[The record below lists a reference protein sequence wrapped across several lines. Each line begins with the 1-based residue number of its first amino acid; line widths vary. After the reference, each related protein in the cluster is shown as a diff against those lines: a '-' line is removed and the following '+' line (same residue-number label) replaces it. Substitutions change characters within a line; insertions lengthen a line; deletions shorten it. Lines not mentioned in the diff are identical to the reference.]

1 MPDRDETVAGGK
13 GRVDN
18 DPRPSIGKSM
28 LRRLR
33 TPSRVRIALALTGL
47 VVVIGSSI
55 AAPPPQ
61 RPGATLRLLVAGVVD
76 GRPEVGLEIALEP
89 GWKTYWRSPGD
100 AGIPPVVDWS
110 ASRGVSRV
118 DLKFPAPVRFGE
130 EGARSIG
137 YTAPVI
143 LPIDIALADPA
154 RPAKLDLDVQV
165 GLCHEVCVPLSMRL
179 TADLS
184 PAAPVDPAVRT
195 RLAEARSRLPAPA
208 VKGVAPWVMSL
219 ERDRDSI
226 PGALLA
232 QVKMPLEED
241 EEQPC
246 DVLVEGPDGDW
257 ALPLPEKIAESPGRE
272 IWRFDL
278 DGIPRGARLEGTEL
292 RFTMRARDRF
302 VEQTVKLDGAAA
314 SP

>member
-1 MPDRDETVAGGK
+1 
-13 GRVDN
+13 
-18 DPRPSIGKSM
+18 M

-33 TPSRVRIALALTGL
+33 ASPRVRLALGL
-47 VVVIGSSI
+47 AGLLVALGPTS

-76 GRPEVGLEIALEP
+76 GRPELGLEIALEP

-110 ASRGVSRV
+110 ASRGVSRF
-118 DLKFPAPVRFGE
+118 DLRFPAPVRFGD

-143 LPIDIALADPA
+143 LPIDLALTDPA
-154 RPAKLDLDVQV
+154 RPATVDLDVQI
-165 GLCHEVCVPLSMRL
+165 GLCRDVCVPLSSRL
-179 TADLS
+179 TAELS
-184 PAAPVDPAVRT
+184 AARPVDEAVRA
-195 RLAEARSRLPAPA
+195 RLAEARAQLPTPA

-226 PGALLA
+226 PGALLV

-241 EEQPC
+241 EDQPC
-246 DVLVEGPDGDW
+246 DVLVEGPNDAW
-257 ALPLPEKIAESPGRE
+257 ALPLPEKVTESPGRE

-278 DGIPRGARLEGTEL
+278 DGIPRGTRLEGTEL

-302 VEQTVKLDGAAA
+302 VEQTVRLDAAVA
-314 SP
+314 TP